1 MSIGYGDS
9 ATPAAP
15 CERVLWT
22 LRKNNLDASAVAR
35 ALSQRAVELRI
46 STAGDVR
53 LCCVFRDQEIPDLD
67 AVALEYRGVFQEMG
81 WHASD

>member
-1 MSIGYGDS
+1 MPIGYGDP
-9 ATPAAP
+9 ATPP
-15 CERVLWT
+15 SPIERVLWT

-35 ALSQRAVELRI
+35 ALPLGAVELCI

-53 LCCVFRDQEIPDLD
+53 LCRVFRDSETPDLD

-81 WHASD
+81 WHAAD